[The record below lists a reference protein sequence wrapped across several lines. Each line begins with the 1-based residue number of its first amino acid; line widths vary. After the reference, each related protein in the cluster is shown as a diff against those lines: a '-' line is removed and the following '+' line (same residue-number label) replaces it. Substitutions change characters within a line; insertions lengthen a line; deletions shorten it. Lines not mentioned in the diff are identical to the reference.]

1 MLPYDAQIKQLEQN
15 IGVITETLHA
25 EILTKVT
32 NLLTDNIEAV
42 VPELPRM
49 KQRIDDFIEDAER
62 QASGGSKTFNIAS
75 QCREE
80 IIELKGE
87 FERICQTNK
96 QKWEKEADDLS
107 DKYQNLKKRA
117 SKGEKRR
124 EQILNLAKKQKNQ
137 YQKEISALKDSI
149 ICSQAKEKQYEMEKD
164 CLRKTHD
171 LEVTKLQRQIDSFR
185 LKASEF
191 EGLLYGPGSVDTSRA
206 AVPMPDMFASI
217 SAGVLQQNHEIA
229 EISRNLDDFQEK
241 QADLEKVV

>member
-42 VPELPRM
+42 VPDLPRM

-87 FERICQTNK
+87 F
-96 QKWEKEADDLS
+96 D
-107 DKYQNLKKRA
+107 Y
-117 SKGEKRR
+117 
-124 EQILNLAKKQKNQ
+124 
-137 YQKEISALKDSI
+137 
-149 ICSQAKEKQYEMEKD
+149 
-164 CLRKTHD
+164 
-171 LEVTKLQRQIDSFR
+171 
-185 LKASEF
+185 LKA
-191 EGLLYGPGSVDTSRA
+191 R
-206 AVPMPDMFASI
+206 I
-217 SAGVLQQNHEIA
+217 SP
-229 EISRNLDDFQEK
+229 
-241 QADLEKVV
+241 